1 MAEQASKRWA
11 VMPVKPFDWAK
22 SRLDGVLSPADR
34 AALARRLML
43 GSLRALHDSACFD
56 RIVVVSRDE
65 EALTLAQGEGAL
77 TLRERGE
84 PDLNA
89 ALRQARS
96 LALVEGATSL
106 LVLASD
112 LPLVT
117 ASDIRDVV
125 AASNDSAVVIVPDRR
140 DEGTNALLLSPPDA
154 IAFGFGGL
162 SSQRHLGFA
171 RDGGLAARLLR
182 VEGIGFDV
190 DLPHDLEDLERL
202 GWRLE
207 DAATSLLGPERG

>member
-1 MAEQASKRWA
+1 
-11 VMPVKPFDWAK
+11 MPVKPFDWAK

-34 AALARRLML
+34 ATLARRLML
-43 GSLRALHDSACFD
+43 GSLRALHESACFD
-56 RIVVVSRDE
+56 RVVVVSRDE
-65 EALTLAQGEGAL
+65 AALALAQSEGAM
-77 TLRERGE
+77 TLPERGE

-89 ALRQARS
+89 ALQEARS
-96 LALVEGATSL
+96 LALLEGAASL

-117 ASDIRDVV
+117 AADIRDVV
-125 AASNDSAVVIVPDRR
+125 AASNDAAVVIVPDRR

-171 RDGGLAARLLR
+171 RDAGLSTHLLR
-182 VEGIGFDV
+182 LDRIGFDV
-190 DLPHDLEDLERL
+190 DLPQDLDDLESL

-207 DAATSLLGPERG
+207 NTVPSLGGVEHG